1 MKHTRAVIGESP
13 GNVGVNMHL
22 LHVLLLT
29 MRSVLSI
36 VASPYLCPLLPHKG
50 LQVQCSRNV

>member
-1 MKHTRAVIGESP
+1 MKQTRAVIGESP

-29 MRSVLSI
+29 MRSVSI